1 MSNEIKMTN
10 RQFLTAIIEGKVT
23 EEVIKHAEA
32 QLTALDAR
40 NEKRKNTPS
49 KTAVANE
56 PIKAAIVEF
65 LATQTE
71 PVLAEVVFAAG
82 IEGVTSAAKATA
94 LLTQLAADGKVSKTD
109 VKVKGKGARKAY
121 SIVVE

>member
-10 RQFLTAIIEGKVT
+10 RQFLTAIVEGKVT

-71 PVLAEVVFAAG
+71 PVLADVVFAAG
-82 IEGVTSAAKATA
+82 IEGVTSPAKAIA
-94 LLTQLAADGKVSKTD
+94 LLTQLAADNKVSKTD
-109 VKVKGKGARKAY
+109 IKVKGKGVRKAY

>member
-1 MSNEIKMTN
+1 MNEIKMTN
-10 RQFLTAIIEGKVT
+10 RQFLTAIIEGKMT
-23 EEVIKHAEA
+23 DDVIEHAKA

-56 PIKAAIVEF
+56 PIKVAILEY
-65 LATQTE
+65 LSTQTE
-71 PVLAEVVFAAG
+71 PVLADAVFAAG
-82 IEGVTSAAKATA
+82 IEGVTSAAKAIA

-109 VKVKGKGARKAY
+109 VKVKSKGVRKAY

>member
-10 RQFLTAIIEGKVT
+10 RQFLTAIIEGKMT
-23 EEVIKHAEA
+23 DDIIEHAKA

-56 PIKAAIVEF
+56 PIKVAILEY
-65 LATQTE
+65 LSTQTE
-71 PVLAEVVFAAG
+71 PVLADAVFAAG
-82 IEGVTSAAKATA
+82 IEGVTSAAKAIA
-94 LLTQLAADGKVSKTD
+94 LLTQLAADNKVSKTD
-109 VKVKGKGARKAY
+109 IKVKGKGVRKAY

>member
-10 RQFLTAIIEGKVT
+10 RQFLTAIIEGKMT
-23 EEVIKHAEA
+23 DEIIEHAKA

-56 PIKAAIVEF
+56 PIKVAILEF
-65 LATQTE
+65 LSTQTE
-71 PVLAEVVFAAG
+71 PVLADAIFAAG
-82 IEGVTSAAKATA
+82 ID
-94 LLTQLAADGKVSKTD
+94 LLMNFRNTHCYPRNYLEESF
-109 VKVKGKGARKAY
+109 
-121 SIVVE
+121 